1 MDLHSYV
8 RLLSY
13 RTEVDPPLNKG
24 FLQRFR
30 TQCGAAQ
37 RAVASYTTV
46 VRNLLYRTQL
56 WILISLVSSKAF
68 DIGLHLHVSK
78 IAVYLSWCS
87 CIHTRPRADATA
99 ACHHGHATADDGT
112 TRVRVPTSGSA
123 DQYIQRY
130 GRVTYGNAY
139 FTAGRPTV
147 YISAPACGKFQPNLI
162 HLGTN
167 YISYS
172 L

>member
-8 RLLSY
+8 RVLSY
-13 RTEVDPPLNKG
+13 WTEVDAPLNKE
-24 FLQRFR
+24 FWQRLR
-30 TQCGAAQ
+30 TQCSAAQ
-37 RAVASYTTV
+37 RTVASYTTA

-68 DIGLHLHVSK
+68 VIGLHLHVSK

-87 CIHTRPRADATA
+87 CIHTRPRADANA

-112 TRVRVPTSGSA
+112 NRVRVPTSGSA
-123 DQYIQRY
+123 DQYSQRY
-130 GRVTYGNAY
+130 GRVTYGKAF

-147 YISAPACGKFQPNLI
+147 YVSAPACG
-162 HLGTN
+162 
-167 YISYS
+167 ISLKDS
-172 L
+172 A

>member
-1 MDLHSYV
+1 M
-8 RLLSY
+8 LLVAN
-13 RTEVDPPLNKG
+13 RVL
-24 FLQRFR
+24 
-30 TQCGAAQ
+30 AASNVHNS
-37 RAVASYTTV
+37 RVENWRIRHCHGYMFSF
-46 VRNLLYRTQL
+46 
-56 WILISLVSSKAF
+56 VSSKAF

-87 CIHTRPRADATA
+87 CIHTRPRADPTA

-139 FTAGRPTV
+139 FTASRPT
-147 YISAPACGKFQPNLI
+147 ISAPACGKFQPNL
-162 HLGTN
+162 
-167 YISYS
+167 
-172 L
+172 